1 VSGSLSVV
9 VLTSGRI
16 GIQVAARLAELP
28 EVRSLAVVTT
38 HPGPRRGTLEKAR
51 RTLRY
56 DGAPGLKRAALAR
69 VTGRGQS
76 GNLAEEI
83 RTYCPGA
90 AHLHF
95 DDLHAPE
102 ALAALAGLR
111 ADLGVVAAT
120 YVLRPE
126 VFTIPRLGCLNLHL
140 GLAPEFRGSSPGFYE
155 MLEGV
160 GHVGVTVHRVTAAL
174 DGGPV
179 LAQER
184 FPLELA
190 PAGDPLD
197 YLRRYQLETLVPN
210 GARMMASVVAA
221 LTRGAVAER
230 AQPAGRRPR
239 RRATWPLKRELRRV
253 VRARRAA
260 AVDIVPGRAVS

>member
-1 VSGSLSVV
+1 MSGPLSVV

-16 GIQVAARLAELP
+16 GIEVAARLAGLP
-28 EVRSLAVVTT
+28 EVRALAVVTT

-56 DGAPGLKRAALAR
+56 DGPAGVMRAALAR
-69 VTGRGQS
+69 VSGRGRT
-76 GNLAEEI
+76 GNLADQI
-83 RTYCPGA
+83 RTRCPGA

-102 ALAALAGLR
+102 ALKALAALD

-126 VFTIPRLGCLNLHL
+126 VFTIPRFGCLNLHL
-140 GLAPEFRGSSPGFYE
+140 GLAPGFRGSSPGFYE

-160 GHVGVTVHRVTAAL
+160 GYGGVTVHRVTAAL
-174 DGGPV
+174 DGGPI
-179 LAQER
+179 LAQAR

-190 PAGDPLD
+190 PPGDPLD

-210 GARMMASVVAA
+210 GARMMASVVVGLAH
-221 LTRGAVAER
+221 GAVAER
-230 AQPAGRRPR
+230 AQPPGRRPR

-253 VRARRAA
+253 VRARRSA
-260 AVDIVPGRAVS
+260 AVDMVPGRAVS